1 MIPLLRT
8 PGVYVE
14 FDSSNAQQGA
24 SVLPYTA
31 LLIGPK
37 LAAGTAL
44 AHEVKRVAN
53 DEDPKTWFGAGSIL
67 AQMCAA
73 FRAANPTTDLRAV
86 AVADDAAGVAA
97 TGSIA
102 FSGSATAAG
111 TLALYIGGRA
121 VKVGV
126 TTSMTSAALATALAA
141 AIGANTDL
149 PVTAAVDGVET
160 GQVNLTAKHKGLCH
174 NELDIRLNYY
184 GESTPAGIT
193 PTITAMADGATNPD
207 LADLIAALGD
217 AWYQI
222 IAMPFS
228 DAASLTAMETE
239 LARRWGPLVM
249 IEGHC
254 FTAANDTFANLG
266 TLGESRNSPH
276 VTIMGAGKVPNAP
289 WEVAACVAAVTAYYG
304 QMDPARPFQT
314 LPMTGILPPAEGE
327 RLTREERDL
336 LLHDGIS
343 TFTVDSGGVVR
354 IERVITT
361 YKENAAGA
369 VDTAYLDVNTVLT
382 LGYLRYD
389 WRNLLLLKY
398 PRHKL
403 ANDGTR
409 YGATQAVVTPKLI
422 KAEAIARFR
431 LWEEMAL
438 VEGVD
443 QFKRD
448 LVVQRNSQDPNR
460 LDIVLPPDLVNQFR
474 VAGTT
479 VQFLL

>member
-8 PGVYVE
+8 PGAYVE
-14 FDSSNAQQGA
+14 FDSSRAQQGP
-24 SVLPYTA
+24 SVLAYTA
-31 LLIGPK
+31 LIIGPK
-37 LAAGTAL
+37 LAAGSAAVHT
-44 AHEVKRVAN
+44 VQRVTS
-53 DEDPKTWFGAGSIL
+53 DEQAVELFGAGSIL

-86 AVADDAAGVAA
+86 AVADDDAGVAA
-97 TGSIA
+97 TGEIL
-102 FSGSATAAG
+102 FSGSATVAG

-126 TTSMTSAALATALAA
+126 TTSMTAADLATAVAA
-141 AIGANTDL
+141 KINADTSL
-149 PVTAAVDGVET
+149 PVTAGVDGVET
-160 GQVNLTAKHKGLCH
+160 GQVNLTARHKGECH
-174 NELDIRLNYY
+174 NELDVRLNYY
-184 GESTPAGIT
+184 GEATPAGIT
-193 PTITAMADGATNPD
+193 ATVTAMSGGATNPELD
-207 LADLIAALGD
+207 DLIAALGD
-217 AWYQI
+217 EWFNI
-222 IAMPFS
+222 LAMPFT

-249 IEGHC
+249 IEGHL
-254 FTAANDTFANLG
+254 FTAKSDTFANLT

-276 VTIMGAGKVPNAP
+276 LTVMAAGKIPSAP
-289 WEVAACVAAVTAYYG
+289 WEVAACAAGVAAYFG

-314 LPMTGILPPAEGE
+314 LPLTGILPPAESE

-354 IERVITT
+354 VERLIST

-369 VDTAYLDVNTVLT
+369 ADTAYLDVNTLLT
-382 LGYLRYD
+382 LGYLRFD
-389 WRNLLLLKY
+389 WRNLLLRKY

-409 YGATQAVVTPKLI
+409 YGTTQAVVTPKLI
-422 KAEAIARFR
+422 KAEAIAWFR
-431 LWEEMAL
+431 AMEELGL
-438 VEGVD
+438 VEGID
-443 QFKRD
+443 QFKND
-448 LVVQRNSQDPNR
+448 LVVQRNAQDPNR

-474 VAGTT
+474 VSGTT